1 MWHIDISYL
10 ILRFYAITHTL
21 LQRSPSGFNLQ
32 PTHIILVRSPQ
43 LKSTLSK
50 HAMLGF
56 GNQYRT
62 VDASGI
68 AVFVTDLQ
76 PSERIDRI
84 YDMERNSGIRED
96 GYLAVLRVASSF
108 LTGESTTTTSI
119 AGGGE
124 GGSSSSTHLSTF
136 LKQTFTNALSPTQPM
151 PTMEN
156 VESWSYKNSGITAQL
171 YTMAATSHGL
181 STCMMEGYDSR
192 RVKEILRIPD
202 RYGVPLVVATGYDYD
217 SEPVIHADT
226 NESDIQQQKQRTA
239 RLEMNEL
246 FFGETFGERLDLLP
260 TDNTLPI
267 EKESV
272 V

>member
-1 MWHIDISYL
+1 
-10 ILRFYAITHTL
+10 
-21 LQRSPSGFNLQ
+21 
-32 PTHIILVRSPQ
+32 
-43 LKSTLSK
+43 
-50 HAMLGF
+50 MLGF

-62 VDASGI
+62 TDASGI
-68 AVFVTDLQ
+68 AIFVTDLQ
-76 PSERIDRI
+76 PSKRIDRI
-84 YDMERNSGIRED
+84 YDMERNSGIREN

-119 AGGGE
+119 AGGGA
-124 GGSSSSTHLSTF
+124 SSSSTHLSTF

-156 VESWSYKNSGITAQL
+156 VESWSYKNAGITAQL

-202 RYGVPLVVATGYDYD
+202 RYGVPLMVATGYDYD
-217 SEPVIHADT
+217 SEPVVHADT
-226 NESDIQQQKQRTA
+226 NDYELLESNGDESDMQQQQQKRTA

-260 TDNTLPI
+260 TDDTLPI

-272 V
+272 A